1 MAKLY
6 LKFEGKEL
14 KEVAVSQNAVI
25 TIGRLPDNVVQID
38 NLAVSGHHAKV
49 YWEGEHY
56 VIEDNGSLNGTY
68 VNNQRITK
76 HPLKNGDN
84 ATIGKHT
91 VEFKDEWHEDDEA
104 HAAAQQKAGPAV
116 PQMQSTMVL
125 DTKKAKELMAQA
137 LAAKQGQA
145 AAAFTG
151 TVPEM
156 AAPSPDQ
163 LAAAKPAPTPAAP
176 PAPPVPGKERT
187 GMLTVIEGKTDEP
200 SYVLSSKMSVIGK
213 SAMASIKLKGSLF
226 KSPPEVAAMV
236 SKRDN
241 KYFITQ
247 QDKNAKVRVNGED
260 AAVGQRELEDGD
272 IIEVSGVKMTFAW
285 HE

>member
-6 LKFEGKEL
+6 LRFEGKEL
-14 KEVAVSQNAVI
+14 KEVAVAQNAVI
-25 TIGRLPDNVVQID
+25 TIGRLPDNVLQID

-56 VIEDNGSLNGTY
+56 VLEDNGSLNGTY
-68 VNNQRITK
+68 VNNQRVTK
-76 HPLKNGDN
+76 HQLKDGDN
-84 ATIGKHT
+84 VLIGKHS
-91 VEFKDEWHEDDEA
+91 VQFKDEWHDDQA
-104 HAAAQQKAGPAV
+104 GHAPAAKAGPAV
-116 PQMQSTMVL
+116 PQMQSTVVL

-137 LAAKQGQA
+137 RAASA
-145 AAAFTG
+145 STG
-151 TVPEM
+151 TVAEM
-156 AAPSPDQ
+156 KPPTAEQLSDGAPPPM
-163 LAAAKPAPTPAAP
+163 AAKPVPPTPP
-176 PAPPVPGKERT
+176 KERT

-236 SKRDN
+236 SKREN
-241 KYFITQ
+241 KYYITQ
-247 QDKNAKVRVNGED
+247 QDKHARVKVNGTD
-260 AAVGQRELEDGD
+260 ASAGQHELEEGD
-272 IIEVSGVKMTFAW
+272 IVEVAGVKMTFAW